1 MPLPQIWKYVA
12 QFHQPHCNRARFVKH
27 TVKLQQPQIVSATLE
42 ASAFQSRALQW
53 ANLPQRVT
61 GRQVYLRNSSTKFA
75 RKVGSMIH
83 RHDSFKKIR
92 LGNPHGKILY
102 ISTNLS
108 FASYEFD
115 GFRRISTDF
124 DGFRQT
130 LRAVA
135 DGETIRVGNPHGKIL
150 YISTNLSFANYEF
163 DGFRQALRAVPDSE
177 RSALSTNFLD
187 TPIFLGG
194 FQGAM

>member
-92 LGNPHGKILY
+92 
-102 ISTNLS
+102 
-108 FASYEFD
+108 
-115 GFRRISTDF
+115 
-124 DGFRQT
+124 
-130 LRAVA
+130 
-135 DGETIRVGNPHGKIL
+135 VGNPHGKIL

-163 DGFRQALRAVPDSE
+163 DGFRRISTDFDGF
-177 RSALSTNFLD
+177 RRISTNLAGR
-187 TPIFLGG
+187 GG
-194 FQGAM
+194 RRNNPSGKSPWEDFVHKYKFILRKLRIRRISTSLAGRAGQRKIRTEHKFP